1 MNINKIVAGMLG
13 LFLAKKGIK
22 SLAKKKALRDP
33 DILAQ
38 IRKIQ
43 ADVDALNSK
52 LDNMRD

>member
-1 MNINKIVAGMLG
+1 MVG

-43 ADVDALNSK
+43 ADVDQLNSK
-52 LDNMRD
+52 LDNIYEGNKG